1 MLSKLIM
8 NILTKLCEFH
18 NYYPSSEDKIEIEKE
33 TLSQYQLMIADFYNF
48 HINNVKQLVPNF
60 FLKRTVCVN
69 GIIETYNFT

>member
-1 MLSKLIM
+1 M

-60 FLKRTVCVN
+60 FL
-69 GIIETYNFT
+69 